1 MCGVAVSRRQL
12 QADPCA
18 DIDGSGLVGV
28 EDLLLL
34 LASYS
39 TDAGGDTNGDGL
51 LDLVSVS
58 GVGKMLY
65 YENIGSYDAPK
76 YKEMIGNSNP
86 FIGINLWSGSTPSSI
101 ALADLRGDIY

>member
-39 TDAGGDTNGDGL
+39 TDAGGDTNGDGNTDGARARPGIL
-51 LDLVSVS
+51 CGYGRDT
-58 GVGKMLY
+58 VGY
-65 YENIGSYDAPK
+65 ANATERAQ
-76 YKEMIGNSNP
+76 
-86 FIGINLWSGSTPSSI
+86 
-101 ALADLRGDIY
+101 